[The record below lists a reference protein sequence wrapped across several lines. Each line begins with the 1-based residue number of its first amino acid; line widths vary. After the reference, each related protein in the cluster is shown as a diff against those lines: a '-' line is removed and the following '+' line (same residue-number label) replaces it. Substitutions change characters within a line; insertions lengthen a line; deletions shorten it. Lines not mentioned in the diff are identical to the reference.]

1 MKRRTLLIAAP
12 FAITGFGCIAGLV
25 FSIVEGYDSK
35 ARRYYGNKKRVAAMT
50 RLYEGVA
57 ALSPPGSG
65 LIELDPIEFST
76 LKFPKTRK
84 IPQSMLEKGIR
95 EFDRS
100 EDFPF
105 VALGDVLAHYDA
117 GDKLVAIEF
126 YGSRL
131 GCFVHRDP
139 DLEIRRNHRTQIR
152 IARGTPNI
160 TAWASG
166 AD

>member
-1 MKRRTLLIAAP
+1 M
-12 FAITGFGCIAGLV
+12 
-25 FSIVEGYDSK
+25 S
-35 ARRYYGNKKRVAAMT
+35 

-65 LIELDPIEFST
+65 LIELDPIESSA

-84 IPQSMLEKGIR
+84 IPQSMLEEVIR
-95 EFDRS
+95 EFDRP
-100 EDFPF
+100 EEIPF

-117 GDKLVAIEF
+117 GDKLLAIEF

-139 DLEIRRNHRTQIR
+139 EMEIPRNHRSTIK
-152 IARGTPNI
+152 IASGNLNI

-166 AD
+166 DD